1 MYWNATTW
9 TMRLEHKRY
18 VCTQGG
24 IQTFFLEDFFMF
36 NSRCC
41 VFLSFLNVYDISS
54 SLLSNLHPL
63 SILRHITVKP
73 VSNGPLHMARRLPRM
88 TPFIYLFSMILVDS
102 MGSVQTSIDFRRATD
117 SFKTYAKGYD
127 TLLDSN
133 ATFPFRWHILK
144 PSSPKYVN
152 PTKSQKTWQQQT
164 DSKTPIHSHCSK
176 QNDEPLLHKA
186 MHQYLKEN

>member
-1 MYWNATTW
+1 MG
-9 TMRLEHKRY
+9 LEHKRY

-24 IQTFFLEDFFMF
+24 IQTLFQGTLLSSIPDV
-36 NSRCC
+36 

-102 MGSVQTSIDFRRATD
+102 MGSVQTSKINCIRNAIYFRR
-117 SFKTYAKGYD
+117 
-127 TLLDSN
+127 LLVL
-133 ATFPFRWHILK
+133 I
-144 PSSPKYVN
+144 V
-152 PTKSQKTWQQQT
+152 
-164 DSKTPIHSHCSK
+164 SKHMRKVMIRF
-176 QNDEPLLHKA
+176 
-186 MHQYLKEN
+186 